1 MENRPVSEPMRDAA
15 NVLATADEI
24 FSAEEVRAAF
34 DRLARE
40 ITDDLAEANPV
51 VLAVMTGGVVP
62 AVRLQCRFNF
72 LHQLDYVHATRYR
85 GGTHGGELEWLARP
99 RTPLKGRTVL
109 IVDDILDEGATLA
122 AIQQMCR
129 EAGAHRVCTAVLT
142 LKLHDRR
149 VPGVSADYVG
159 LEVPDRYV
167 FGAGM
172 DYGEYLRNVNGI
184 FALAAREDE

>member
-1 MENRPVSEPMRDAA
+1 MSDQMRDAA
-15 NVLATADEI
+15 NVLAAADEV
-24 FSAEEVRAAF
+24 FNAEQVSAAF
-34 DRLARE
+34 DRLARD
-40 ITDDLAEANPV
+40 ITHDLGDCNPV

-62 AVRLQCRFNF
+62 AVRLQCRFEF

-85 GGTHGGELEWLARP
+85 GGTHGGEIEWLARP
-99 RTPLKGRTVL
+99 RTPLAGRTVL

-129 EAGAHRVCTAVLT
+129 EAGAQRVCTAVLT

-172 DYGEYLRNVNGI
+172 DYCEYLRNVNGI
-184 FALAAREDE
+184 FALATRDDE